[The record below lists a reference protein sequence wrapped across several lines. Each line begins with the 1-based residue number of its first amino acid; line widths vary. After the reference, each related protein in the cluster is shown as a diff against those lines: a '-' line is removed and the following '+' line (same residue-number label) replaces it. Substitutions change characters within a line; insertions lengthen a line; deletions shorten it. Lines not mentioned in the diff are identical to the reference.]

1 MKTIRKLL
9 ILLLVPLF
17 AACDKKVEPEP
28 APQPTKSLEITLSG
42 SSTLVIPYDGSVS
55 VNYTAANYTGTV
67 NAKLSNEIPG
77 LELSNKFDKGNG
89 ILTFKSK
96 VDKDTKVSVS
106 VNFTSAQDHV
116 IKSFSL
122 TFTRR
127 PVLTVSLADHYDIS
141 YGETKAFDIDVKNAE
156 GPLSLT
162 GNEGLPSDIKAE
174 LLSDGGKYKLSFK
187 SGNKK
192 GGRFK
197 TTFTFKD
204 NGSECKVETTVT
216 AAPCPVFNVILAD
229 QYDIPYGEAKEFDIN
244 VENAKGTVSLTKVG
258 LLPDDIKA
266 VLIADGDKYKLSLQS
281 NNRKGGTFN
290 AELTFSDGTDECKA
304 TTSVTAAP
312 YPVLTVS
319 MASEC
324 TLDYGKSV
332 TLPVTFNNAKGD
344 ISLKSV
350 SGLPDNV
357 LCSYSEG
364 NVILT
369 SERVEWGIFD
379 ATLTF
384 NDTVDDESADIQ
396 VTVNGHATEPVITI
410 TSAPKFYY
418 PSWEGGESVKVEFK
432 IECVGGVSS
441 VEAEIIDNVTGQKS
455 ESTATVTLAADRM
468 SGTITLVGHHKKQ
481 TPPYSPIDWP
491 DFQNKY
497 VYPNPET
504 LTITA
509 KNPAGESSSDCK
521 IQEATLCVADGDPGR
536 PTVEPGEYFTFIS
549 FCSSNGISI
558 TATDETVIKEI
569 RETGDHSHERTV
581 IFNDCENDRDI
592 TLICTDADGR
602 FHYEIK
608 KKQYGTSH
616 GEDDGSGSVEPVTP
630 GEWKW

>member
-1 MKTIRKLL
+1 MNIFKKLFT
-9 ILLLVPLF
+9 LLLVPMLMTG
-17 AACDKKVEPEP
+17 CDKKVEPEP

-106 VNFTSAQDHV
+106 VNFTSAQNHV

-244 VENAKGTVSLTKVG
+244 VENAKGTVSLTKVN
-258 LLPDDIKA
+258 LLPEDIKA
-266 VLIADGDKYKLSLQS
+266 ELISEGDSYKLSLQS
-281 NNRKGGTFN
+281 NNRKGGTFD

-332 TLPVTFNNAKGD
+332 TLPVTFTNAKGD
-344 ISLKSV
+344 ITLKSV

-357 LCSYSEG
+357 LCSYNEG
-364 NVILT
+364 NVTFT

-384 NDTVDDESADIQ
+384 NDTVDEASADIQ

-418 PSWEGGESVKVEFK
+418 PSWEGGEPVKVEFR

-441 VEAEIIDNVTGQKS
+441 VEAEIIDNITGQKS

-468 SGTITLVGHHKKQ
+468 SGTITLIGHHKKQ
-481 TPPYSPIDWP
+481 TPPVQPIDWEP
-491 DFQNKY
+491 FMEKY
-497 VYPNPET
+497 ITPNPET
-504 LTITA
+504 LRLTA
-509 KNPAGESSSDCK
+509 KNPAGVSSVECN
-521 IQEATLCVADGDPGR
+521 IQEAIFCVMDGSYFR
-536 PTVEPGEYFTFIS
+536 PILESGNTFNS
-549 FCSSNGISI
+549 VYYYSSNGIKI
-558 TATDETVIKEI
+558 TSKESGVISKVEDYEGDVTVYINANNSPD
-569 RETGDHSHERTV
+569 T
-581 IFNDCENDRDI
+581 RDI
-592 TLICTDADGR
+592 TLICTDQDGR
-602 FHYEIK
+602 FCYEIK